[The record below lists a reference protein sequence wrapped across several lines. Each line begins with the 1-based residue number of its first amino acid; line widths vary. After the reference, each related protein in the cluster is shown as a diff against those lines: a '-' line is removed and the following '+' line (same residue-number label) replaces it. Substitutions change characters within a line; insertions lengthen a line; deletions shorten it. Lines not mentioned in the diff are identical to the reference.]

1 MAQQIVVVGGGF
13 AGLWAAAS
21 AARSRDAFGLGDACA
36 ITLVAPSPFHV
47 IRVRCYEA
55 DLTPLRVPLDDVL
68 APIGVRRLQARVM
81 EIDAPGHG
89 VTVADEG
96 SGVLSALPYARLIL
110 AAGSTLRRP
119 AIPGIASAFD
129 VDTYEGAQA
138 LATHLDQLGVT
149 DPEPEGPGLWTAVV
163 IGAGLVGLE
172 LACEL
177 PARLTAAR
185 ERAGGVGPVRTILID
200 HAPQIDAAMGQ
211 AAQPAIQAALAA
223 AGVTGI
229 AGARIAAL
237 DPGGVSLTDGTRI
250 AARTIVCATGMEAS
264 PLAARLG
271 LPVDPLGRVPVDPYL
286 QVTGCADLYAAG
298 DIAVAP
304 ADAEGHRTV
313 MSCQHARPMGRFAG
327 HNAVCDLAGLPER
340 RLPFSAPDYVTV
352 LDLGAWGAVYTAGW
366 DRGALVASGAAAK
379 ATKRL
384 INGSRIYPPL
394 DRDPAAIRAAA
405 APILQAPPATQGAH
419 DRA

>member
-21 AARSRDAFGLGDACA
+21 AARARDAFGLGDACGV
-36 ITLVAPSPFHV
+36 TLVAPSPFHV

-68 APIGVRRLQARVM
+68 APVGVRRLQARVT
-81 EIDAPGHG
+81 EIDPAAHS
-89 VTVADEG
+89 VTVVDEQ
-96 SGVLSALPYARLIL
+96 SGVSSALPYARLIL

-119 AIPGIASAFD
+119 AIPGIASALD

-138 LATHLDQLGVT
+138 LAAHLARLGSAG
-149 DPEPEGPGLWTAVV
+149 PEPDGPGLWTGVV

-185 ERAGGVGPVRTILID
+185 DRAGGVGPVRTILID
-200 HAPQIDAAMGQ
+200 HAAQIGSAMGE
-211 AAQPAIQAALAA
+211 AAQPAIQAALTA
-223 AGVTGI
+223 AGVVGLPE
-229 AGARIAAL
+229 ARIAAL
-237 DPGGVSLTDGTRI
+237 DPDGLTLADGTRI
-250 AARTIVCATGMEAS
+250 PARTVVCATGMEAS

-271 LPVDPLGRVPVDPYL
+271 LPLDSLGRVPVDPYL
-286 QVTGCADLYAAG
+286 RVTGCADLYAAG
-298 DIAVAP
+298 DIAVAD

-327 HNAVCDLAGLPER
+327 HNAICDLAGVPER
-340 RLPFSAPDYVTV
+340 RLSFSAPDYVTV
-352 LDLGAWGAVYTAGW
+352 LDLGDWGAVYTAGW

-394 DRDPAAIRAAA
+394 DRDPARIRAAA
-405 APILQAPPATQGAH
+405 APVLQPPPATQGAPGS
-419 DRA
+419 R